1 MRQSFDGSRLLDD
14 NTSYYVHNGQRW
26 FNQTKI
32 SGEKTQYRSRY
43 QNAEY
48 YKWTAWT
55 VNAPVTSE
63 TREKQ
68 TTTLYRYA
76 NKNYHIVTVNT
87 GFGDAPFVSLVQDGQ
102 AYDAS
107 KIAVDGYTLEGLY
120 KDAECKTKFA
130 LNTKITSSWNLYAN
144 YTAKKYKVVFQMQ
157 DGTEL
162 DTQQVEYMGAATEP
176 ATDSVPGYVFSG
188 WDRDFD
194 CITEDTV
201 VTGKYFKTAEYARIA
216 LDQTNA
222 SMFTNTSMRL
232 NVTITP
238 ANLASETV
246 IWTSSN
252 PGVASVDDAGNV
264 LALSEGETTITAMV
278 EKTKEKAT
286 CRIAV
291 KANLGT
297 TIALKDN
304 AKLNYDSA
312 GFVRRV
318 AIKSTVASVQQE
330 FANSGLQ
337 FESINGISL
346 KSTDYVGTGTVIRLG
361 NTDKRTVVVTGD
373 MNGDGLIN
381 NRDVAAMNK
390 YLLSKNTAKE
400 CQMLA
405 MDVNGDGKINNK
417 DAAMVARYLVGK
429 ETL

>member
-1 MRQSFDGSRLLDD
+1 
-14 NTSYYVHNGQRW
+14 
-26 FNQTKI
+26 
-32 SGEKTQYRSRY
+32 
-43 QNAEY
+43 
-48 YKWTAWT
+48 
-55 VNAPVTSE
+55 
-63 TREKQ
+63 
-68 TTTLYRYA
+68 
-76 NKNYHIVTVNT
+76 
-87 GFGDAPFVSLVQDGQ
+87 
-102 AYDAS
+102 
-107 KIAVDGYTLEGLY
+107 
-120 KDAECKTKFA
+120 
-130 LNTKITSSWNLYAN
+130 
-144 YTAKKYKVVFQMQ
+144 
-157 DGTEL
+157 
-162 DTQQVEYMGAATEP
+162 
-176 ATDSVPGYVFSG
+176 
-188 WDRDFD
+188 
-194 CITEDTV
+194 
-201 VTGKYFKTAEYARIA
+201 
-216 LDQTNA
+216 
-222 SMFTNTSMRL
+222 MFTNTSMRL

-318 AIKSTVASVQQE
+318 ALKSTVASVQQE

-337 FESINGISL
+337 FESINGVSL

-390 YLLSKNTAKE
+390 YLLSKITAKE